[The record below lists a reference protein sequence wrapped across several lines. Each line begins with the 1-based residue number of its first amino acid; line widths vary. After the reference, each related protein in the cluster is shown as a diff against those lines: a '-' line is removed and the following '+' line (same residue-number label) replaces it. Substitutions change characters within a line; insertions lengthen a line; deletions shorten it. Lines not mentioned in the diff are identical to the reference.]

1 MRQHVLMIVNATVQR
16 IVLAVAKKTK
26 IALVKI
32 VLAKIA
38 IVKNA
43 IAQRMIA
50 LVEITANAV
59 V

>member
-16 IVLAVAKKTK
+16 IVPAVAKKTR

-32 VLAKIA
+32 VLARIA

-43 IAQRMIA
+43 IVQRMIA